1 MVGGA
6 GLEERTASVA
16 ENIRSRQDH
25 IEFLEN
31 YIVEITLK
39 IDELTGERDIEK
51 AIHSLEYRIEV
62 LEKAEGKFAPQIK
75 ELKNQ
80 LKDVKTSYDKI
91 KPTLDELAEERA
103 YYRHMQS
110 QL

>member
-1 MVGGA
+1 M
-6 GLEERTASVA
+6 A

-31 YIVEITLK
+31 YIAEITLK
-39 IDELTGERDIEK
+39 IDELTGEKDIEK
-51 AIHSLEYRIEV
+51 EIHSLEYRIEV
-62 LEKAEGKFAPQIK
+62 LEKAEGKFASQLQ

-80 LKDVKTSYDKI
+80 LNDLKASYDKI

-103 YYRHMQS
+103 YYRHLQS

>member
-1 MVGGA
+1 
-6 GLEERTASVA
+6 VA

-31 YIVEITLK
+31 YIAEITLK
-39 IDELTGERDIEK
+39 IDELTGEKDIEK
-51 AIHSLEYRIEV
+51 EIHSLEYRIEV
-62 LEKAEGKFAPQIK
+62 LEKAEGKFASQLQ

-80 LKDVKTSYDKI
+80 LNDLKASYDKI

-103 YYRHMQS
+103 YYRHLQS